1 MSLRV
6 DVRRRSCVRGSMMA
20 GWLSF
25 VGARREDEQT
35 FTIEQPVIFFLYEI
49 KPAQQTTERPQI
61 DAPPTPE
68 KRKKCRS
75 LNAFLWPWHCF
86 NHAINFI
93 LHQYIIFIFIFIRL
107 GYETSS
113 SDFESS
119 TAPSLDSQDQ
129 DLCRNI
135 HSELVAS

>member
-1 MSLRV
+1 
-6 DVRRRSCVRGSMMA
+6 MA

-68 KRKKCRS
+68 KRKSADRLMLFCGPGTVLVMLS
-75 LNAFLWPWHCF
+75 TLFYINILFLFLYLSDLAMRLRHLTLR
-86 NHAINFI
+86 AQRL
-93 LHQYIIFIFIFIRL
+93 LH
-107 GYETSS
+107 
-113 SDFESS
+113 
-119 TAPSLDSQDQ
+119 
-129 DLCRNI
+129 
-135 HSELVAS
+135 